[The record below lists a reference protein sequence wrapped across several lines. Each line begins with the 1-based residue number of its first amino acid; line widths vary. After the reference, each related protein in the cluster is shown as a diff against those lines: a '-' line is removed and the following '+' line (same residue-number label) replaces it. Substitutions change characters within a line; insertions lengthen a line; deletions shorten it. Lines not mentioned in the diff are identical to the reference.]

1 MSTRNEFVVV
11 VKGELREAP
20 ELIRDRLT
28 ELLKLS
34 PEKAA
39 ALVARMP
46 GGITKPLPEE
56 RALRVVLRLQAA
68 GLAAVHRRAGAPESG
83 DSAAVETEPPPP
95 PAPAAVE
102 PAPAQAEAS
111 TPAQAEAST
120 PLPPPA
126 ATERPTEAPFEAP
139 TEAPIEAPTEAP
151 FEAPTEAPFE
161 APTEAPAASDTPWPE
176 TAPEPEVRHPTGFDQ
191 IPSLDATRIDEPV
204 DLDEPDPKLTPM
216 SEAGFGAADI
226 VLPGEPTWQPGS
238 RAPSI
243 VESGPISRPMPRPPA
258 RETPRPDA
266 DDADPTMVMP
276 PEAEPG
282 EMRGAASSPSPPR
295 TVRATPAPVAR
306 PNGARSDVRAA
317 GTART
322 ARSGDHPA
330 VAPSSRLRDAIARDR
345 GSGERPARD
354 RRPTLTEEDLR
365 LTPPPE
371 VAYRSTKSTAERAL
385 TLTPPPEET
394 LRRGGVRED
403 DLASS
408 REQRR
413 GRFGRR
419 LSTMVTLPVTLSW
432 LLSAGFI
439 YLLLPPGL
447 RGELWVPLA
456 AATAIAALSGA
467 LAAGLA
473 TARTARDVVRL
484 RDDAERIAMGDL
496 SAPVQVRRSDELGD
510 VAASVDRLRVS
521 LQEAMARLRK
531 RR

>member
-1 MSTRNEFVVV
+1 MSTRDGFVVE
-11 VKGELREAP
+11 VKGELRESP
-20 ELIRDRLT
+20 ELMADRLA
-28 ELLKLS
+28 EILKL
-34 PEKAA
+34 PPQKAA

-46 GGITKPLPEE
+46 GVITKPLPEE

-68 GLAAVHRRAGAPESG
+68 GLAAVHRRAGDPEPRQPG
-83 DSAAVETEPPPP
+83 AVEAAPPPPAPSEAEPPPP
-95 PAPAAVE
+95 PAPAE
-102 PAPAQAEAS
+102 SEPPPAPAPQSDA
-111 TPAQAEAST
+111 
-120 PLPPPA
+120 PPPPPPPRA
-126 ATERPTEAPFEAP
+126 
-139 TEAPIEAPTEAP
+139 
-151 FEAPTEAPFE
+151 
-161 APTEAPAASDTPWPE
+161 APAADPPWYE
-176 TAPEPEVRHPTGFDQ
+176 AADEPKVRHPTGFDQ

-204 DLDEPDPKLTPM
+204 EVDEPDPKLTPM

-226 VLPGEPTWQPGS
+226 VLPVDPAWRSGS
-238 RAPSI
+238 RGPSI
-243 VESGPISRPMPRPPA
+243 VESGPISRPMPRPPIRA
-258 RETPRPDA
+258 TPRPDA
-266 DDADPTMVMP
+266 QGPVAQGLAADDSPDVDEADPTMVMP

-282 EMRGAASSPSPPR
+282 DAASIASGPNAPR
-295 TVRATPAPVAR
+295 TVRATPAPVAH
-306 PNGARSDVRAA
+306 PNGARSSARAA
-317 GTART
+317 TDAGTR
-322 ARSGDHPA
+322 RSGDHPA
-330 VAPSSRLRDAIARDR
+330 PAPSSRLRDAIARDR

-365 LTPPPE
+365 LTPSPD
-371 VAYRSTKSTAERAL
+371 VVYRSTKSATERAL
-385 TLTPPPEET
+385 TLTPPPEEA
-394 LRRGGVRED
+394 LKRGGVRED
-403 DLASS
+403 ELASS

-439 YLLLPPGL
+439 YVLLPPEL

-473 TARTARDVVRL
+473 TVRTARDVLRL

-496 SAPVQVRRSDELGD
+496 SAPVQVRRTDELGD